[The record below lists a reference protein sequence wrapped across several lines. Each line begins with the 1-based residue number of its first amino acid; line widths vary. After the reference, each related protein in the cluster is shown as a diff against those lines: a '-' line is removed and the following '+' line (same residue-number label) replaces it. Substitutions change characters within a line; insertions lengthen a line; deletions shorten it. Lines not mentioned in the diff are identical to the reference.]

1 METTNKPESHVRL
14 TDSFATQ
21 TPVPAK
27 GKRLIYDTTFSNF
40 VLRITAAGAR
50 SWIVRTSIA
59 GKNIERTIGSI
70 KLYSATRAR
79 EIAIE
84 ICGELRQGVDRFQQ
98 AKERA
103 QADTEAKKQAIT
115 ISEGLDQYLERRT
128 LKERTIADYEGLV
141 KNELGEHSNMP
152 LRDVTREFAEKLHV
166 SITKSRGATRAN
178 KAIGLLQTLC
188 TNLELGLQS
197 WRRFP
202 KAKISARRT
211 KLIPEHGRVIWESLE
226 GKAAS
231 SGANFLRALLLTGCR
246 SGELKTLTVEQV
258 SIRNR
263 TISLPTTK
271 SHIPH
276 VIRMSDQLVA
286 LISPL
291 LVDKEAD
298 DLVFSVAG
306 DPRNSVKTAKEAV
319 GVHFSPHDLRKL
331 FAITLNSLG
340 TPYPTIKACL
350 NHSAGNDVTLSA
362 YAHPTANDMAIAWQT
377 ASDLYTGRSGITSLN
392 TVRSAVA

>member
-1 METTNKPESHVRL
+1 METTNKPQTHFRL
-14 TDSFATQ
+14 IDSFASSA
-21 TPVPAK
+21 PAPAK
-27 GKRLIYDTTFSNF
+27 GKRLIYDTTFGNF
-40 VLRITAAGAR
+40 ALRITAAGAR

-59 GKNIERTIGSI
+59 GKNIERTIGST
-70 KLYSATRAR
+70 KLYSASRAR

-98 AKERA
+98 ARERA
-103 QADTEAKKQAIT
+103 QADTEAKKQAIS
-115 ISEGLDQYLERRT
+115 ISEGLDQYLSRRT
-128 LKERTIADYEGLV
+128 LSERTISDYRGLI

-202 KAKISARRT
+202 KAKTVARRT
-211 KLIPEHGRVIWESLE
+211 KLIPEQGRIIWESLE
-226 GKAAS
+226 GKAS
-231 SGANFLRALLLTGCR
+231 TSGANFVRALLLTGCR
-246 SGELKTLTVEQV
+246 SCELKTLTVKQV

-263 TISLPTTK
+263 TITLPK
-271 SHIPH
+271 PKNGIPH
-276 VIRMSDQLVA
+276 EIRMSDQLIA

-291 LVDKEAD
+291 LTEKEDD
-298 DLVFSVAG
+298 DLVFSGAG
-306 DPRNSVKTAKEAV
+306 DPRNSIKTAKEAV
-319 GVHFSPHDLRKL
+319 GVHFTPHDLRRL
-331 FAITLNSLG
+331 FAMTLNSLG
-340 TPYPTIKACL
+340 TPYPTVKACL
-350 NHSAGNDVTLSA
+350 NHASGNDVTLSA
-362 YAHPTANDMAIAWQT
+362 YAHPTANDMSIAWQA
-377 ASDLYTGRSGITSLN
+377 ASDLYTGRSGVTSLN